1 MGKSRAKKKAK
12 PQISNVVLPTP
23 ERTSGHETR
32 REGMAT
38 RIVPTIDTL
47 HNRSRITEA
56 EWKALGHYAEQKC
69 IAEGSPLK
77 DSLGKLLRPSGGQW
91 GNLPPAVISAQQR
104 VRWLEGEL
112 GQLRS
117 IAEAIACEDITLTE
131 WVCRQGEG
139 RIKCEIIDGAKICKP
154 YADSHYY
161 EFALLEL
168 RFAARRLISAIG
180 G

>member
-1 MGKSRAKKKAK
+1 MGKQRARKKAK
-12 PQISNVVLPTP
+12 PVANVVLPTP

-47 HNRSRITEA
+47 QNRSRITEA

-77 DSLGKLLRPSGGQW
+77 DSLGKLLRPSGGAY
-91 GNLPPAVISAQQR
+91 GHLPAAVVSAR
-104 VRWLEGEL
+104 DRIRYLEGEL

-154 YADSHYY
+154 YADSQYY